1 MNERVYTQKKQVLSH
16 LLEFGSITSWEAID
30 LYGITRLSQ
39 YIYLLT
45 KDGYLIDRITRVNSD
60 GKGWHKEYVLID
72 EGAGNEKIQK

>member
-1 MNERVYTQKKQVLSH
+1 MNERVNTQKKQVLWH
-16 LLEFGSITSWEAID
+16 LLENGSITSWDAIE

-45 KDGYLIDRITRVNSD
+45 KDGYMIDRITRTNSD

-72 EGAGNEKIQK
+72 EGAGNEEI